1 MAVIWAISELE
12 RETSNNGVTVAH
24 WRASDEELVGVGDD
38 AVNHYGSSYG
48 SAGFTP
54 DSTAEGFTPFADL
67 TEAGVLVWVKAS
79 LGADMVAETEAA
91 IAAQIADSKVPASAA
106 GVPW

>member
-1 MAVIWAISELE
+1 MAVIWTISELE
-12 RETSNNGVTVAH
+12 RETNNNGVTTAH

-38 AVNHYGSSYG
+38 AVNHYGSAYG

-54 DSTAEGFTPFADL
+54 DATAEGFTPFSDL
-67 TEAGVLVWVKAS
+67 TEAGVIVWVKAT

-91 IAAQIADSKVPASAA
+91 IATQITDSKVPASAS